1 MFRVAALCNRAVF
14 KGGQDDVPIMKK
26 EINGDASEAAL
37 LKMVETQMGNVTAYR
52 AKNPKIV
59 EIPFNSSNKYQVSIH
74 EVEGDSRYLLVMKVC
89 DRTKKQK
96 SIKSLFFINRK
107 SNYTHFLITGRT

>member
-1 MFRVAALCNRAVF
+1 MCNRAVF

-89 DRTKKQK
+89 RVSSNKKTTK
-96 SIKSLFFINRK
+96 
-107 SNYTHFLITGRT
+107 H